1 MTLSIGLIGATGK
14 MGCKIAACIE
24 KDPQMTLKWGL
35 GSQSNRKELAPVDVI
50 IDFSSSLALEENL
63 ILAQKHKTPLVI
75 GTTGLQTYQQQSLEL
90 ASKQIPVFWAPNF
103 SMGMTVLIYAIEM
116 LSPLLQKKFNA
127 SIVETH
133 HIHKKDA
140 PSGSALAFAQAA
152 LSGYPTPPPIESI
165 RLQEVIGE
173 HMITFLGPEEK
184 ITLSH
189 EALSRD
195 VFAHGAL
202 QAAQFILH
210 KSPKLYGMK
219 DLLH

>member
-1 MTLSIGLIGATGK
+1 MTLSIGLIGASGK
-14 MGCKIAACIE
+14 MGCKITSCIE
-24 KDPQMTLKWGL
+24 KDPQITLKWGL
-35 GSQSNRKELAPVDVI
+35 ESKSNRKELPPVDVM
-50 IDFSSSLALEENL
+50 IDFSSPLALEENL
-63 ILAQKHKTPLVI
+63 ILAQKYQSPIVI
-75 GTTGLQTYQQQSLEL
+75 GTTGLQPDQQQSLEL

-103 SMGMTVLIYAIEM
+103 SIGITILIYAIEM

-127 SIVETH
+127 SVTETH

-140 PSGSALAFAQAA
+140 PSGSALALAQAA
-152 LSGYPTPPPIESI
+152 LSGYQSLPPIESI

-173 HMITFLGPEEK
+173 HIITFLTPEEK

-195 VFAHGAL
+195 VFAKGAL
-202 QAAQFILH
+202 EAAKFILN
-210 KSPKLYGMK
+210 KPPKLYGMK